1 MREESFKT
9 PFLLLLKRFLT
20 TNKIGINKRR
30 DKNQGLANVTIVRVY
45 WFKVW
50 YKDAVSKIAIRNKF
64 ETLWNK
70 SN

>member
-45 WFKVW
+45 WFKV
-50 YKDAVSKIAIRNKF
+50 
-64 ETLWNK
+64 
-70 SN
+70 